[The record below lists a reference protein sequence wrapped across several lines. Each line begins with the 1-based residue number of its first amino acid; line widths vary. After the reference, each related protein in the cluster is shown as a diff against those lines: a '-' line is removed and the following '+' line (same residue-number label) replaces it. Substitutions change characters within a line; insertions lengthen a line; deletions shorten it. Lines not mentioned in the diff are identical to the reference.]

1 MKLIRVGAI
10 ARYTVLEAWR
20 NRLIVVVLTATA
32 LLFLLSVFA
41 RELAVTESTRLQ
53 TALLASALRLA
64 SVFFVGLYI
73 LNGLTRE
80 FNDKVVE
87 LMLSLDLPRPAYL
100 LGKFCGFALV
110 AIGVAAIATI
120 PVLVLAPPSRALYWG
135 FSLGLELLIVAAV
148 SVFCITTFTQL
159 LSAAAFVAAFYL
171 LGRSVTAI
179 QLMSSASLVNEA
191 GPGQRAGEWLANG
204 MAFLL
209 PRLDSFTQTSWLIDG
224 GSAGAMGSAIV
235 QAALYVALLLAAA
248 MFDLYRK
255 NF

>member
-10 ARYTVLEAWR
+10 AHYTVLEAWR
-20 NRLIVVVLTATA
+20 NRLLVIVLTTTA
-32 LLFLLSVFA
+32 LLFVLSVFA

-80 FNDKVVE
+80 FNDKVVD

-100 LGKFCGFALV
+100 LGKYCGFALV
-110 AIGVAAIATI
+110 AVGVAAIATI
-120 PVLVLAPPSRALYWG
+120 PLFLLAPPSRVLFWG
-135 FSLGLELLIVAAV
+135 CSLGLELLIVAAV
-148 SVFCITTFTQL
+148 SVFCITTFKQL
-159 LSAAAFVAAFYL
+159 LSAAVFVTAFYL
-171 LGRSVTAI
+171 LGRSITAI
-179 QLMSSASLVNEA
+179 QLMSSANLVA
-191 GPGQRAGEWLANG
+191 DGGLGQKGGEWLADG

-209 PRLDSFTQTSWLIDG
+209 PRLDAFTQTSWLIDG
-224 GSAGAMGSAIV
+224 TLPTAMGSALI
-235 QAALYVALLLAAA
+235 QAILYVALLLAAA